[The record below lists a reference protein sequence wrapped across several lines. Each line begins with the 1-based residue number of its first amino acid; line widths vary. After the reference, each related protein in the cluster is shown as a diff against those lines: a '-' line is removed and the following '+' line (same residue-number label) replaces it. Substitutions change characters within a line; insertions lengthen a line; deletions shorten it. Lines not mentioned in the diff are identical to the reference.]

1 VNGAERIVSAF
12 RRAEEEGR
20 TALVVFL
27 AAGDPD
33 QETTVELAR
42 AAVEAGADVLEL
54 GVPFSD
60 PLADGPVIQAAYT
73 RALAGGSTTAGV
85 MDCAARIVRETEVP
99 VVLMVGLNCVLAR
112 GYQGFCA
119 AAAEA
124 GASGILVPDLPVDDA
139 GELREAAEQ
148 MGLGTIFL
156 VGPDSGPERVAEAAA
171 ASTGFVYVMRLRGI
185 TGAGSGG
192 VDLERRIKEARAAAS
207 APVAVGFGIST
218 PADAAEVAGVADGV
232 IVGSALVDAAFRARD
247 VARDREEGRE
257 EAVRAVRESVAGL
270 SRALRG
276 GTGSHVGARRES
288 RGGARTEESER
299 DPSQVPGRSRQG

>member
-1 VNGAERIVSAF
+1 MRGAERIAAAF
-12 RRAEEEGR
+12 SQAKEEDR

-33 QETTVELAR
+33 PETTVELAR

-73 RALAGGSTTAGV
+73 RALAGGSTTGGV
-85 MDCAARIVRETEVP
+85 MACAARIVRETEVP

-119 AAAEA
+119 AATEA
-124 GASGILVPDLPVDDA
+124 GVSGILVPDLPVDDA
-139 GELREAAEQ
+139 GKLREAAKQ
-148 MGLGTIFL
+148 VGLGTIFL
-156 VGPDSGPERVAEAAA
+156 VGPDSGPERVAEAVA

-192 VDLERRIKEARAAAS
+192 VELERRIKEARAAGS
-207 APVAVGFGIST
+207 VPVAVGFGIST
-218 PADAAEVAGVADGV
+218 PEDAAEVARVADGV
-232 IVGSALVDAAFRARD
+232 IVGSALVDAAFQARAAGRGTG
-247 VARDREEGRE
+247 EGME
-257 EAVRAVRESVAGL
+257 RAVREVKEAVTGL
-270 SRALRG
+270 SRAL
-276 GTGSHVGARRES
+276 HVGSESPGAARKKAPV
-288 RGGARTEESER
+288 RGSAQNAGRR
-299 DPSQVPGRSRQG
+299 DEG